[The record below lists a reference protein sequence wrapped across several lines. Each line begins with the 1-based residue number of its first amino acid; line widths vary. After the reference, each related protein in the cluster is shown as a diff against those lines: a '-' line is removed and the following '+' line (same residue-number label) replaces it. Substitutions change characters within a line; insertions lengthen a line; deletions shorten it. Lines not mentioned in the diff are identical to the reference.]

1 MTTKLAIINVMGS
14 IIEKCVSKKGTP
26 ISGSK
31 IAALIVGYQTLKLL
45 CKTLGED
52 YIDVE
57 ENITSSYLMATYV
70 LKEEGIDIY

>member
-1 MTTKLAIINVMGS
+1 MKTKLAILHTMSV
-14 IIEKCVSKKGTP
+14 IIEKCATKKDTP

-31 IAALIVGYQTLKLL
+31 IAVLMVGYQTLKLL

-52 YIDVE
+52 YTDVE

-70 LKEEGIDIY
+70 LKEEGIDVY